1 MTCEAAAITDKLGG
15 RWYRD
20 YGSAACPLCQPER
33 RWEQNALTIST
44 GHGGRLLLDCKKSQ
58 CTFADL
64 IAAIGIAPEKPAS
77 GVQPL
82 VRDDPAKAERARAI
96 WNNAQPIGGTPAE
109 AYLRGRGLTADLPKS
124 LRYARACFHGPSRQE
139 LPAMIAAVQ
148 GLNHPAVHRTFIR
161 GRGIGKAD
169 VTPNKMMLGA
179 CAGGAVRLSQ
189 AEGPLVVCEGIE
201 TGLAL
206 LSGLLRRPASVW
218 AALSAAGVMGVKLP
232 DKPARLTI
240 ATDGDDAG
248 RQAGNAL
255 ANRAYAAGW
264 NVSFLHAPDG
274 KDWADV
280 VAEQFAVQA

>member
-1 MTCEAAAITDKLGG
+1 MTCEAAAITAKLGG
-15 RWYRD
+15 RWQRT
-20 YGSAACPLCQPER
+20 YGCAACPVCQADR
-33 RWEQNALTIST
+33 RRDQNALTIST
-44 GHGGRLLLDCKKSQ
+44 GHDGRLLLDCKKSQ

-77 GVQPL
+77 GAQPL

-124 LRYARACFHGPSRQE
+124 LRYARTCFHGPSRQE

-148 GLNHPAVHRTFIR
+148 GLNRPAVHRTFIQHN
-161 GRGIGKAD
+161 GNGKAH

-206 LSGLLRRPASVW
+206 LSGLLRRPATVW
-218 AALSAAGVMGVKLP
+218 AALSAAGMIGVNLP
-232 DKPARLTI
+232 DKPARLTV

-280 VAEQFAVQA
+280 AAEQAVQA